1 MKKLSFVLLVLV
13 LFGTVSAF
21 AANSSSTTITATIP
35 PMASVTSD
43 LPPSAPIDINGSS
56 TLIGTM
62 TFATNTT
69 GTWNIVIHSQNQGV
83 MKGDA
88 NSGNHYPYTMT
99 VLLTFPSSETLLNK
113 ASLDTDKSAT
123 YTGGGPFSLALVADY
138 LPATSIAPLLPPDT
152 YRDVITV
159 SVSSL

>member
-1 MKKLSFVLLVLV
+1 MKKLSLALVVLV
-13 LFGTVSAF
+13 LFGTVSTF
-21 AANSSSTTITATIP
+21 AANSSSTTISATIP
-35 PMASVTSD
+35 PMAVVTSD
-43 LPPSAPIDINGSS
+43 LPVTAPIDITGSS

-83 MKGDA
+83 MKGQTNID
-88 NSGNHYPYTMT
+88 NHYPYT
-99 VLLTFPSSETLLNK
+99 VSVFLTFPSSDTLLNK
-113 ASLDTDKSAT
+113 VSLDTDKTAT
-123 YTGGGPFSLALVADY
+123 YTGGGPFSISLIADY